1 MEGGTV
7 PPDEE
12 GKKMGHMIEFPAN
25 CSVAVV
31 GMDGD
36 ALSFHR
42 TPEAAQA
49 EVDRENR
56 AFCRKG
62 YDRGGAWLPRTIID
76 ARDLTIP
83 RSPRGR
89 REIYIERS
97 GQHSTCW
104 RIAD

>member
-1 MEGGTV
+1 MSHNITL
-7 PPDEE
+7 PR
-12 GKKMGHMIEFPAN
+12 N

-31 GMDGD
+31 DMDGD

-49 EVDRENR
+49 EIARENR

-62 YDRGGAWLPRTIID
+62 YDRGGAWLPRSIID
-76 ARDLTIP
+76 ASMITVP

-89 REIYIERS
+89 REICIERS

-104 RIAD
+104 RIAE

>member
-1 MEGGTV
+1 
-7 PPDEE
+7 
-12 GKKMGHMIEFPAN
+12 MGHNITLPGN
-25 CSVAVV
+25 CSIAVV
-31 GMDGD
+31 DMDG
-36 ALSFHR
+36 AVLSTHR